1 MATAPSRVPTTAAQS
16 TRPLAWG
23 RWVSGSAARSM
34 DSSVAHS
41 AQAVRTWSW
50 LVAAA
55 GAWALAL
62 VAAVAVAPATAVAAA
77 EAVDPPGRVG
87 RLADISGQVVW
98 FDPEQ
103 GRWGQAE
110 LNRPLT
116 SGDRLSTGSDGRAEL
131 RVGSSVLR
139 LAASTELEVLRLDD
153 QRMVFQLHSGSLALR
168 ARSREMAQ
176 ELELRTGE
184 ARFLPQRAGHYRLD
198 RNDVQTRAGVWR
210 GSLLADERRDL
221 LIETGQQLEVWR
233 DSRQHGLGQVQIR
246 IGALKDDA
254 FGLWAQ
260 REDGQDERNTFSRY
274 VSPEMTGAEE
284 LDRHGQWQQHPEHG
298 ALWVP
303 FSVSATWAPY
313 RYGRWTWVGPWGWTW
328 VDDAR
333 WGFAPFHYGRWV
345 HWRGRWGW
353 TPGDYVARPVFAPA
367 LVAWVGSSSGVSVS
381 IQLPSVAWVPLAP
394 REVFWPYYRHTP
406 IYVDRINHRPVYGPP
421 YNRGQVDPGYPRYAP
436 GRDGRPGRG
445 DGRDGPGW
453 EARDQRDRNHPSEPV
468 RTGPIMYGNQGVPGA
483 VTVVTRDALLR
494 RDSVAA
500 AIEPS
505 RVEALPQARP
515 QPQWRAQTRNEETDQ
530 GPVTDPAAQRRHGG
544 WQVQTPRPSATSAPA
559 APPVVNPQQSQA
571 PEPAVAAVA
580 ANPMVSPRPPNA
592 PGVAVP
598 GQLGGVPAE
607 AAVPVRRAR
616 PAIDNAGQERT
627 GAGNG
632 GRESSSPSRVRE
644 AAVEREEPRRSTPE
658 SRQNLRERQQSR

>member
-1 MATAPSRVPTTAAQS
+1 MANAAP
-16 TRPLAWG
+16 
-23 RWVSGSAARSM
+23 
-34 DSSVAHS
+34 
-41 AQAVRTWSW
+41 AVRSWSW
-50 LVAAA
+50 LLAAA

-62 VAAVAVAPATAVAAA
+62 VTAVGLAPATAVAAE

-87 RLADISGQVVW
+87 RLADTSGQVVW
-98 FDPEQ
+98 FDQEQ

-139 LAASTELEVLRLDD
+139 LAASTEIEVLRLDD

-198 RNDVQTRAGVWR
+198 RDDAQTRAGVWR
-210 GSLLADERRDL
+210 GSLLLDERRDL

-233 DSRQHGLGQVQIR
+233 DSRQHGLGQVQTR
-246 IGALKDDA
+246 MGALKDDA
-254 FGLWAQ
+254 FGLWAL
-260 REDGQDERNTFSRY
+260 REDAQDERNTVSRY
-274 VSPEMTGAEE
+274 VSPEMTGAED
-284 LDRHGQWQQHPEHG
+284 LDRHGQWEQHPEYG

-367 LVAWVGSSSGVSVS
+367 LVAWVGSSGGVSVS

-394 REVFWPYYRHTP
+394 REVFWPAYRHTP
-406 IYVDRINHRPVYGPP
+406 IYVDRINHRPVYRPLP
-421 YNRGQVDPGYPRYAP
+421 NRGQIDPGYPRYAP

-445 DGRDGPGW
+445 EGRWDG
-453 EARDQRDRNHPSEPV
+453 HPPTEPI

-483 VTVVTRDALLR
+483 VTVVSRDALLR
-494 RDSVAA
+494 RESVAPA
-500 AIEPS
+500 AIEPAV
-505 RVEALPQARP
+505 VEALPQRRL
-515 QPQWRAQTRNEETDQ
+515 QPQWRAQTQ
-530 GPVTDPAAQRRHGG
+530 PQAQT
-544 WQVQTPRPSATSAPA
+544 QTQTPRPAPTI
-559 APPVVNPQQSQA
+559 APQSQVVT
-571 PEPAVAAVA
+571 PAGPPRVAL
-580 ANPMVSPRPPNA
+580 
-592 PGVAVP
+592 P
-598 GQLGGVPAE
+598 GQLGAAQGGVTVE

-616 PAIDNAGQERT
+616 PAPESARSE
-627 GAGNG
+627 
-632 GRESSSPSRVRE
+632 RESRPEDIRRGQPSDQPARVRE
-644 AAVEREEPRRSTPE
+644 APAQNEEPRRQRPE
-658 SRQNLRERQQSR
+658 SRQNLRERQQSQ